1 MAILTAQTTED
12 RWERRAQ
19 ESLQDGI
26 TGTRVF
32 KLYSDSMSEDEGAVL
47 AACPVSIGDSFPG
60 TLTCR
65 CVSRTPELA
74 SKDDFSQF
82 KVVCEYKSILNQT
95 EQARVDQPNPLDR
108 SAKVQWSSRTVMKA
122 ENRLQLATTTG
133 GAVKAYKMFTSDF
146 TFDERPFLVANTARD
161 PFDPP
166 IEVPTTEWI
175 ATITKNVTEPPEWL
189 ETYENTVNDSDIY
202 VGRRLVKKGC
212 GKMCD
217 LRIGEN
223 MQENGTVFCQ
233 VQFSIVTAKPRKA
246 RSDESVV
253 PEPWDIEVLNE
264 GMRTFGASKWK
275 NIVDQNGQAVSKPVP
290 LDATGAPIAV
300 SGEPIAE
307 ADLYWMLFRNCERKN
322 FLTLPGVS
330 ATRP

>member
-1 MAILTAQTTED
+1 MAIITANTTED
-12 RWERRAQ
+12 RWQRRAQ
-19 ESLQDGI
+19 ESLQDGQ

-32 KLYSDSMSEDEGAVL
+32 LLYSDSMYEDEGTVL

-108 SAKVQWSSRTVMKA
+108 AEKVTWTSRTVMKA
-122 ENRLQLATTTG
+122 KNRLQLANDG
-133 GAVKAYKMFTSDF
+133 SGLIFAYKNFTSAWV
-146 TFDERPFLVANTARD
+146 FDGKPYLAANTARD

-189 ETYENTVNDSDIY
+189 ETYENTVNNSDVY

-233 VQFSIVTAKPRKA
+233 VQFSIVTAKPRPAKTG
-246 RSDESVV
+246 ETVV

-264 GMRTFGASKWK
+264 GMRTFGATKWK

-290 LDATGAPIAV
+290 LDDTGVPIATAGAPV
-300 SGEPIAE
+300 AE
-307 ADLYWMLFRNCERKN
+307 TDLYWMLFRDCERKT

>member
-1 MAILTAQTTED
+1 MAIITARTTED

-32 KLYSDSMSEDEGAVL
+32 KLYSDSMSEDEGTVL

-122 ENRLQLATTTG
+122 KNRLQLADDG
-133 GAVKAYKMFTSDF
+133 SGLVFAYKTFTSAW
-146 TFDERPFLVANTARD
+146 TFDGKPYLVANTARD

-189 ETYENTVNDSDIY
+189 ETYENTVNDANIY

-233 VQFSIVTAKPRKA
+233 VQFSIVTAKPRPA
-246 RSDESVV
+246 RTGETVV

-264 GMRTFGASKWK
+264 GMRTFGATKWK

-290 LDATGAPIAV
+290 LDDTGLPISTSGAPIA
-300 SGEPIAE
+300 ED
-307 ADLYWMLFRNCERKN
+307 DLYWMLFRDCERKN

>member
-1 MAILTAQTTED
+1 MAIITAQTTED
-12 RWERRAQ
+12 RHARRAQ

-32 KLYSDSMSEDEGAVL
+32 NLYSDARSEEEGTVL
-47 AACPVSIGDSFPG
+47 SACPVALGDAFPG

-74 SKDDFSQF
+74 SSDDFSKF
-82 KVVCEYKSILNQT
+82 RVVCEYKSILNQT

-122 ENRLQLATTTG
+122 KNRLQLADDG
-133 GAVKAYKMFTSDF
+133 SGLVFAYKTFTSAW
-146 TFDERPFLVANTARD
+146 TFDGKPYLVANTARD

-189 ETYENTVNDSDIY
+189 ETYENTVNDANIY

-233 VQFSIVTAKPRKA
+233 VQFSIVTAKPRPA
-246 RSDESVV
+246 RTGETVV

-264 GMRTFGASKWK
+264 GMRTFGATKWK

-290 LDATGAPIAV
+290 LDDTGVPISTSGAPIA
-300 SGEPIAE
+300 ED
-307 ADLYWMLFRNCERKN
+307 DLYWMLFRDCERKN

>member
-1 MAILTAQTTED
+1 MAMITAKTTED
-12 RWERRAQ
+12 RWQRRAQ

-32 KLYSDSMSEDEGAVL
+32 LLYSDSMYEDEGTVL

-122 ENRLQLATTTG
+122 KNRLRLATDSTTPPE
-133 GAVKAYKMFTSDF
+133 ARILAYQTFSSDY
-146 TFDERPFLVANTARD
+146 TFEEKPYLVANTARD

-175 ATITKNVTEPPEWL
+175 ATITKNVTEPPEL
-189 ETYENTVNDSDIY
+189 EHLVNINQLFAHLIRSP
-202 VGRRLVKKGC
+202 VQA
-212 GKMCD
+212 
-217 LRIGEN
+217 RIVINLLEY
-223 MQENGTVFCQ
+223 
-233 VQFSIVTAKPRKA
+233 
-246 RSDESVV
+246 
-253 PEPWDIEVLNE
+253 
-264 GMRTFGASKWK
+264 
-275 NIVDQNGQAVSKPVP
+275 
-290 LDATGAPIAV
+290 
-300 SGEPIAE
+300 
-307 ADLYWMLFRNCERKN
+307 AD
-322 FLTLPGVS
+322 
-330 ATRP
+330 

>member
-1 MAILTAQTTED
+1 M
-12 RWERRAQ
+12 
-19 ESLQDGI
+19 
-26 TGTRVF
+26 
-32 KLYSDSMSEDEGAVL
+32 YEDEGTVL

-122 ENRLQLATTTG
+122 KNRLRLATDSTTPPE
-133 GAVKAYKMFTSDF
+133 ARILAYQTFSSDY
-146 TFDERPFLVANTARD
+146 TFEEKPYLVANTARD

-189 ETYENTVNDSDIY
+189 ETYENSVNNSDVY

-233 VQFSIVTAKPRKA
+233 VQFSIVTAKPRPAKTG
-246 RSDESVV
+246 ETVV

-264 GMRTFGASKWK
+264 GMRTFGATKWK

-290 LDATGAPIAV
+290 LDATGLPIALP
-300 SGEPIAE
+300 GAAIAE
-307 ADLYWMLFRNCERKN
+307 TDLYWMLFRDCERKN